1 MKKVRWST
9 PVSEYKE
16 FEGRKVPTVGKTI
29 WHYSEGDF
37 TYGVFTLRSIKYNV
51 AQ

>member
-16 FEGRKVPTVGKTI
+16 FEGRKVPTVGRTI
-29 WHYSEGDF
+29 WHYPEGEF
-37 TYGVFTLRSIKYNV
+37 TYGVFTLRCIKYNV